1 MISGRNFII
10 VSAITWDFLWQGSQE
25 LAVRLTSAGNR
36 VLYVENM
43 GVRSP
48 SLREWRRVV
57 SYLRKLLR
65 RSGPRQQRGVV
76 PGLHIHT
83 PLVLPPFGPWYR
95 RLLNRYVF
103 LPRVARHARKLGFT
117 DPIVITY
124 LTTDSAKALV
134 DMVRSDRSVVAVYYA
149 TDLKQFATD
158 KARLQKV
165 ETPFLAAA
173 DVVFAQES
181 LLAEHCRRFNA
192 NVRVAPH
199 GTNVELFSRAAEGG
213 APPELA
219 SIGGPIIGYIGGL
232 HPAVDYTMLAGA
244 IAMRPEW
251 TWLFIGSLQVPRAT
265 LPHAPNVHYLGARAH
280 GELPPFVERF
290 DVGIVPYLQGPSTD
304 VVVPTKVGEYLAA
317 GKPVVC
323 TRLPTV
329 VEFERA
335 HRVLELSGPTAESF
349 VQAIEAALTT
359 THDESAIRHRRAVAR
374 INDWSVRMEDL
385 SRSIEEVTALRDA
398 AASARRP

>member
-25 LAVRLTSAGNR
+25 LAVRLTNAGNR

-57 SYLRKLLR
+57 SYLRKWLR
-65 RSGPRQQRGVV
+65 RSGPREQRGVV

-103 LPRVARHARKLGFT
+103 LPRVARHARRLGFT

-124 LTTDSAKALV
+124 LTTDSAQALV
-134 DMVRSDRSVVAVYYA
+134 ELVRSGRSVVAVYYA

-158 KARLQKV
+158 KVRLEKV
-165 ETPFLAAA
+165 EAPFLIAA

-199 GTNVELFSRAAEGG
+199 GTNVELFSRPAA
-213 APPELA
+213 ADTPPELA
-219 SIGGPIIGYIGGL
+219 STRGPVIGYIGGL
-232 HPAVDYTMLAGA
+232 HPAVDYAMLAAA
-244 IAMRPEW
+244 IAMRPQW
-251 TWLFIGSLQVPRAT
+251 SWLFIGSLHVPRST
-265 LPHAPNVHYLGARAH
+265 LPQGANVHYLGARAH
-280 GELPPFVERF
+280 GELPAYVERF

-323 TRLPTV
+323 TKLPTV

-335 HRVLELSGPTAESF
+335 HRVLELSDSTAESF
-349 VQAIEAALTT
+349 VRAIEVALAT
-359 THDESAIRHRRAVAR
+359 THDDEAIRHRREVAGV
-374 INDWSVRMEDL
+374 NDWSVRMEDL
-385 SRSIEEVTALRDA
+385 SRAIEEVTTVRDT
-398 AASARRP
+398 SPSRRP